1 MKIKITYP
9 KVSPKIIKHQRLIN
23 FMKWPLLIAVVICPI
38 INLITGGKAW
48 SLVVLMSI
56 YMAWDLVI
64 SRDLVE
70 YNRISQF
77 VKLITLTSLLLI
89 TIDVFLTPGWALE
102 AVPILIFSG
111 LIVTSV
117 LFFTDIERQKQNIF
131 PFLFLILLSQRK
143 STTINPKSKIF
154 LDNYCCLELWLNGLS
169 IRYRNHILTWQ
180 IEKKEVVL
188 CGKTKCH

>member
-89 TIDVFLTPGWALE
+89 TIDVFLAPGWALE

-131 PFLFLILLSQRK
+131 PFLFLILLS
-143 STTINPKSKIF
+143 IF
-154 LDNYCCLELWLNGLS
+154 SSIIGLS
-169 IRYRNHILTWQ
+169 FYHEKDSWPLTVMGAVALFLL
-180 IEKKEVVL
+180 ITLSITLKENIINELKKGFSV
-188 CGKTKCH
+188 K

>member
-89 TIDVFLTPGWALE
+89 TIDVFLAPGWALE

-131 PFLFLILLSQRK
+131 PFLFLILLS
-143 STTINPKSKIF
+143 IF
-154 LDNYCCLELWLNGLS
+154 SSIIGLS
-169 IRYRNHILTWQ
+169 FYHEKDSWPLTVMGAVALFLL
-180 IEKKEVVL
+180 ITLNITLKENIINELKKGFSV
-188 CGKTKCH
+188 K

>member
-89 TIDVFLTPGWALE
+89 TIDVFLAPGWALE

-131 PFLFLILLSQRK
+131 PFLFLILLS
-143 STTINPKSKIF
+143 IF
-154 LDNYCCLELWLNGLS
+154 SSIIGLS
-169 IRYRNHILTWQ
+169 FYHEEDSWPLAVMGAVALFLLITLT
-180 IEKKEVVL
+180 ITLKENIINELKKGFSV
-188 CGKTKCH
+188 K

>member
-89 TIDVFLTPGWALE
+89 IIDIFLAPGWALE

-131 PFLFLILLSQRK
+131 PFLFLILLS
-143 STTINPKSKIF
+143 IF
-154 LDNYCCLELWLNGLS
+154 SSIIGLS
-169 IRYRNHILTWQ
+169 FYHEKDSWPLTVMGAVALFLL
-180 IEKKEVVL
+180 ITLSITLKENIINELKKGFSV
-188 CGKTKCH
+188 K

>member
-56 YMAWDLVI
+56 YMAWNLVI

-89 TIDVFLTPGWALE
+89 TIDVFLAPGWALE

-117 LFFTDIERQKQNIF
+117 LFFTDIERQKQKIF
-131 PFLFLILLSQRK
+131 PFLFLILLS
-143 STTINPKSKIF
+143 IF
-154 LDNYCCLELWLNGLS
+154 SSIIGLS
-169 IRYRNHILTWQ
+169 FYHEKDSWPLTVMGAVALFLL
-180 IEKKEVVL
+180 ITLSITLKENIINELKKGFSV
-188 CGKTKCH
+188 K

>member
-89 TIDVFLTPGWALE
+89 TIDIFLSPGWALE

-131 PFLFLILLSQRK
+131 PFLFLILLS
-143 STTINPKSKIF
+143 IF
-154 LDNYCCLELWLNGLS
+154 SSIIGLS
-169 IRYRNHILTWQ
+169 FYHEKDSWPLTVMEAVALFLL
-180 IEKKEVVL
+180 ITLSITLKENIINELKKGFSV
-188 CGKTKCH
+188 K

>member
-89 TIDVFLTPGWALE
+89 TIDVFLAPGWALE

-131 PFLFLILLSQRK
+131 PFLFLILLS
-143 STTINPKSKIF
+143 IF
-154 LDNYCCLELWLNGLS
+154 SSIVGLS
-169 IRYRNHILTWQ
+169 FYHEKDSWPLTVMGVVALFLL
-180 IEKKEVVL
+180 ITLSFTLKENIINELKKGFSV
-188 CGKTKCH
+188 K

>member
-89 TIDVFLTPGWALE
+89 TIDIFLSPGWALE

-131 PFLFLILLSQRK
+131 PFLFLILLSII
-143 STTINPKSKIF
+143 SSII
-154 LDNYCCLELWLNGLS
+154 GLS
-169 IRYRNHILTWQ
+169 FYHEKDSWPLTVMGAVALFLL
-180 IEKKEVVL
+180 ITLSITLKENIINELKKGFSV
-188 CGKTKCH
+188 K

>member
-70 YNRISQF
+70 YDRISQF

-89 TIDVFLTPGWALE
+89 TIDVFLAPGWALDT
-102 AVPILIFSG
+102 VPILIFSG

-131 PFLFLILLSQRK
+131 PFLFLILLSII
-143 STTINPKSKIF
+143 SSII
-154 LDNYCCLELWLNGLS
+154 GLS
-169 IRYRNHILTWQ
+169 FYHEKDSWPLTVMGVVALFLL
-180 IEKKEVVL
+180 ITLSITLKENIINELKKGFSV
-188 CGKTKCH
+188 K

>member
-89 TIDVFLTPGWALE
+89 TIDIFLSPGWALE

-131 PFLFLILLSQRK
+131 PFLFLILLS
-143 STTINPKSKIF
+143 IF
-154 LDNYCCLELWLNGLS
+154 SSIIGLS
-169 IRYRNHILTWQ
+169 FYHEKDSWPLTVMGVVALFLL
-180 IEKKEVVL
+180 ITLTITLKEDIINELKKGFSV
-188 CGKTKCH
+188 K

>member
-117 LFFTDIERQKQNIF
+117 LFFTDIERQKQNNF
-131 PFLFLILLSQRK
+131 PFLFLILLS
-143 STTINPKSKIF
+143 IF
-154 LDNYCCLELWLNGLS
+154 SSIIGLS
-169 IRYRNHILTWQ
+169 FYHEKDSWPLTVMGAVALFLL
-180 IEKKEVVL
+180 ITLSITLKENIINELKKGFSV
-188 CGKTKCH
+188 K

>member
-77 VKLITLTSLLLI
+77 VKFITLTSLLLI
-89 TIDVFLTPGWALE
+89 TIDVFLAPGWALE

-117 LFFTDIERQKQNIF
+117 LFFTDIEKQKQNIF
-131 PFLFLILLSQRK
+131 PFLFLILLS
-143 STTINPKSKIF
+143 IF
-154 LDNYCCLELWLNGLS
+154 SSIIGLS
-169 IRYRNHILTWQ
+169 FYHEKDSWPLTVMGAVALFLL
-180 IEKKEVVL
+180 ITLSITLKENIINELKKGFSV
-188 CGKTKCH
+188 K

>member
-23 FMKWPLLIAVVICPI
+23 FMKWPLLIAVIICPI
-38 INLITGGKAW
+38 INLIIGGKAW

-89 TIDVFLTPGWALE
+89 TIDVFLAPGWALE

-117 LFFTDIERQKQNIF
+117 LFLTDIERQKQNIF
-131 PFLFLILLSQRK
+131 PFLFLILLS
-143 STTINPKSKIF
+143 IF
-154 LDNYCCLELWLNGLS
+154 SSIIGLS
-169 IRYRNHILTWQ
+169 FYHEKDSWPLTVMG
-180 IEKKEVVL
+180 IVALFLLITLSITLKENIINELKKGFSV
-188 CGKTKCH
+188 K

>member
-56 YMAWDLVI
+56 YMVWDLVI

-89 TIDVFLTPGWALE
+89 TIDVFLAPGWALE

-131 PFLFLILLSQRK
+131 PFLFLILLS
-143 STTINPKSKIF
+143 IF
-154 LDNYCCLELWLNGLS
+154 SSIIGLS
-169 IRYRNHILTWQ
+169 FYH
-180 IEKKEVVL
+180 EKDSWPLIVMGAVALFLLITLSITLKENIINELKKGFSV
-188 CGKTKCH
+188 K

>member
-89 TIDVFLTPGWALE
+89 TIDVFLAPGWALE

-131 PFLFLILLSQRK
+131 PFLFLILLS
-143 STTINPKSKIF
+143 IF
-154 LDNYCCLELWLNGLS
+154 SSVIGLS
-169 IRYRNHILTWQ
+169 FYHEKDSWPLTVMG
-180 IEKKEVVL
+180 IVALFLFITLSITLKENIINELKKGFSV
-188 CGKTKCH
+188 K

>member
-38 INLITGGKAW
+38 INLITSGKAW

-56 YMAWDLVI
+56 YMLWDLVI

-77 VKLITLTSLLLI
+77 VKFITLTSLLLI
-89 TIDVFLTPGWALE
+89 TIDVFLAPGWALE

-131 PFLFLILLSQRK
+131 PFLFLILLS
-143 STTINPKSKIF
+143 IF
-154 LDNYCCLELWLNGLS
+154 SSIVGLS
-169 IRYRNHILTWQ
+169 FYHEKDSWPLTVMGVVALFLL
-180 IEKKEVVL
+180 ITLSITLKENIINELKKGFSV
-188 CGKTKCH
+188 K

>member
-77 VKLITLTSLLLI
+77 VKFITLTSLLLI
-89 TIDVFLTPGWALE
+89 TIDVFLAPGWALE

-131 PFLFLILLSQRK
+131 PFLFLILLS
-143 STTINPKSKIF
+143 IF
-154 LDNYCCLELWLNGLS
+154 SSVIGLLFYHEKDSWPLTVMGIVALFLLITLS
-169 IRYRNHILTWQ
+169 ITLKENIINEL
-180 IEKKEVVL
+180 KKGFSV
-188 CGKTKCH
+188 K

>member
-56 YMAWDLVI
+56 YMVWDLVI

-89 TIDVFLTPGWALE
+89 TIDVFLAPGWALE

-131 PFLFLILLSQRK
+131 PFLFLILLS
-143 STTINPKSKIF
+143 IF
-154 LDNYCCLELWLNGLS
+154 SSIIGLS
-169 IRYRNHILTWQ
+169 FYHEKDSWPLTVMG
-180 IEKKEVVL
+180 IVALFLLITLSITLKENIINELKKGFSV
-188 CGKTKCH
+188 K

>member
-89 TIDVFLTPGWALE
+89 TIDVFLAPGWALDT
-102 AVPILIFSG
+102 VPILIFSG

-117 LFFTDIERQKQNIF
+117 LFFTDIERQKHNIF
-131 PFLFLILLSQRK
+131 PFLFLILLSII
-143 STTINPKSKIF
+143 SSIIGLPFYHENDSWPLTVMGVVALF
-154 LDNYCCLELWLNGLS
+154 LLITLS
-169 IRYRNHILTWQ
+169 ITLKENIINEL
-180 IEKKEVVL
+180 KKGFSV
-188 CGKTKCH
+188 K

>member
-89 TIDVFLTPGWALE
+89 TIDVFLAPGWALE
-102 AVPILIFSG
+102 AVPISIFSG

-131 PFLFLILLSQRK
+131 PFLFLILLS
-143 STTINPKSKIF
+143 IF
-154 LDNYCCLELWLNGLS
+154 SSVIGLS
-169 IRYRNHILTWQ
+169 FYHEKDSWPLTVMG
-180 IEKKEVVL
+180 IVALFLLITLSITLKENIINELKKGFSV
-188 CGKTKCH
+188 K

>member
-23 FMKWPLLIAVVICPI
+23 FMKWPLLITVVICPI

-56 YMAWDLVI
+56 YMAWNLVI

-89 TIDVFLTPGWALE
+89 TIDVFLAPGLALD

-117 LFFTDIERQKQNIF
+117 LFFTDIEKQKQNIF
-131 PFLFLILLSQRK
+131 PFLFLILLS
-143 STTINPKSKIF
+143 IF
-154 LDNYCCLELWLNGLS
+154 SSIIGLS
-169 IRYRNHILTWQ
+169 FYHEKDSWPLTVMG
-180 IEKKEVVL
+180 IVALFLLITLSITLKENIINELKKGFSV
-188 CGKTKCH
+188 K

>member
-89 TIDVFLTPGWALE
+89 TIDVFLAPGLALE

-117 LFFTDIERQKQNIF
+117 LFFTDIEKQKQNIF
-131 PFLFLILLSQRK
+131 PFLFLILLS
-143 STTINPKSKIF
+143 IF
-154 LDNYCCLELWLNGLS
+154 SSIIGLS
-169 IRYRNHILTWQ
+169 FYHEKDSWPLTVMGAVALFLL
-180 IEKKEVVL
+180 ITLSITLKENIINELKKGFSV
-188 CGKTKCH
+188 K

>member
-89 TIDVFLTPGWALE
+89 TIDVFLAPGWALE

-131 PFLFLILLSQRK
+131 PFLFLILLS
-143 STTINPKSKIF
+143 IF
-154 LDNYCCLELWLNGLS
+154 NSIIGLS
-169 IRYRNHILTWQ
+169 FYHEKDSWPLTVMGVVALFLL
-180 IEKKEVVL
+180 ITLSITLKENIINELKKGFSV
-188 CGKTKCH
+188 K

>member
-23 FMKWPLLIAVVICPI
+23 VMKWPLLIAVVICPI

-89 TIDVFLTPGWALE
+89 TIDVFLAPGWALE

-131 PFLFLILLSQRK
+131 PFLFLILLS
-143 STTINPKSKIF
+143 IF
-154 LDNYCCLELWLNGLS
+154 SSIIGLS
-169 IRYRNHILTWQ
+169 FYHEKDSWGLAVMGAVALFLLITLT
-180 IEKKEVVL
+180 ITLKENIINELKKGFSV
-188 CGKTKCH
+188 K

>member
-56 YMAWDLVI
+56 YMAWNLVI

-89 TIDVFLTPGWALE
+89 TIDVFLAPGWALE

-131 PFLFLILLSQRK
+131 PFLFLILLS
-143 STTINPKSKIF
+143 IF
-154 LDNYCCLELWLNGLS
+154 SSIIGLS
-169 IRYRNHILTWQ
+169 FYHEKDSWPLTVMGVVALFLL
-180 IEKKEVVL
+180 ITLSFTLKENIINELKKGFSV
-188 CGKTKCH
+188 K

>member
-9 KVSPKIIKHQRLIN
+9 KVAPKIIKHQKLIN
-23 FMKWPLLIAVVICPI
+23 VMKWPLLIAVVICPI

-89 TIDVFLTPGWALE
+89 TIDIFLAPGWALE

-131 PFLFLILLSQRK
+131 PFLFLILLS
-143 STTINPKSKIF
+143 IF
-154 LDNYCCLELWLNGLS
+154 SSIVGLS
-169 IRYRNHILTWQ
+169 FYHEKDSWPLAVMGAVALFLLITLT
-180 IEKKEVVL
+180 ITLKENIINELKKGFSV
-188 CGKTKCH
+188 K

>member
-56 YMAWDLVI
+56 YMTWDLVI

-131 PFLFLILLSQRK
+131 PFLFLILLS
-143 STTINPKSKIF
+143 IF
-154 LDNYCCLELWLNGLS
+154 SSIIGLS
-169 IRYRNHILTWQ
+169 FYHEKDSWPLTVMGVVALFLL
-180 IEKKEVVL
+180 ITLSITLKENIINELKKGFSV
-188 CGKTKCH
+188 K

>member
-89 TIDVFLTPGWALE
+89 TIDIFLAPGWALE

-131 PFLFLILLSQRK
+131 PFLFLILLS
-143 STTINPKSKIF
+143 IF
-154 LDNYCCLELWLNGLS
+154 SSIVGLS
-169 IRYRNHILTWQ
+169 FYHEKDSWPLTVMGVVALFLL
-180 IEKKEVVL
+180 ITLTITLKENIINELKKGFSV
-188 CGKTKCH
+188 K

>member
-38 INLITGGKAW
+38 INLIIGGKAW

-89 TIDVFLTPGWALE
+89 TIDVFLAPGWALE

-131 PFLFLILLSQRK
+131 PFLFLILLS
-143 STTINPKSKIF
+143 IF
-154 LDNYCCLELWLNGLS
+154 SSIVGLS
-169 IRYRNHILTWQ
+169 FYHEKDSWPLTVLGAVALFLF
-180 IEKKEVVL
+180 ITLSITLKENIINELKKGFSV
-188 CGKTKCH
+188 K

>member
-89 TIDVFLTPGWALE
+89 TIDIFLSPGWALE

-131 PFLFLILLSQRK
+131 PFLFLILLS
-143 STTINPKSKIF
+143 IF
-154 LDNYCCLELWLNGLS
+154 SSIVGLS
-169 IRYRNHILTWQ
+169 FYHEKDSWPLTVMGAVALFLL
-180 IEKKEVVL
+180 ITLTITLKENIINELKKGFSV
-188 CGKTKCH
+188 K

>member
-38 INLITGGKAW
+38 INLINGGKAW

-89 TIDVFLTPGWALE
+89 TIDVFLAPGWALE

-131 PFLFLILLSQRK
+131 PFLFLILLS
-143 STTINPKSKIF
+143 IF
-154 LDNYCCLELWLNGLS
+154 SSIIGLS
-169 IRYRNHILTWQ
+169 FYH
-180 IEKKEVVL
+180 EKDSWPLAVMGAVALFLLITLSITLKENIINELKKGFSV
-188 CGKTKCH
+188 K

>member
-56 YMAWDLVI
+56 YMAWDLGI

-89 TIDVFLTPGWALE
+89 IIDIFLAPGWALE

-131 PFLFLILLSQRK
+131 PFLFLILLS
-143 STTINPKSKIF
+143 IF
-154 LDNYCCLELWLNGLS
+154 SSIIGLS
-169 IRYRNHILTWQ
+169 FYHEKDSWPLTVMGVVALFLL
-180 IEKKEVVL
+180 ITLSITLKENIINELKKGFSV
-188 CGKTKCH
+188 K

>member
-131 PFLFLILLSQRK
+131 PFLFLILLS
-143 STTINPKSKIF
+143 IF
-154 LDNYCCLELWLNGLS
+154 SSIIGLS
-169 IRYRNHILTWQ
+169 FYHEKDSWPLTVMGVVALFLL
-180 IEKKEVVL
+180 ITLSITLKENIINELKKGFSV
-188 CGKTKCH
+188 K

>member
-89 TIDVFLTPGWALE
+89 TIDIFLSPGWALDT
-102 AVPILIFSG
+102 VPILIFSG

-131 PFLFLILLSQRK
+131 PFLFLILLS
-143 STTINPKSKIF
+143 IF
-154 LDNYCCLELWLNGLS
+154 SSIIGLS
-169 IRYRNHILTWQ
+169 FYHEKDSWPLTVMGAVALFLL
-180 IEKKEVVL
+180 ITLTITLKENIINELKKGFSV
-188 CGKTKCH
+188 K

>member
-38 INLITGGKAW
+38 INLINGGKAW

-89 TIDVFLTPGWALE
+89 TIDVFLAPGWALE

-131 PFLFLILLSQRK
+131 PFLFLILLSII
-143 STTINPKSKIF
+143 SSIV
-154 LDNYCCLELWLNGLS
+154 GLS
-169 IRYRNHILTWQ
+169 FYHEKDSWPLTVMGAVALFLL
-180 IEKKEVVL
+180 ITLSITLKENIINELKKGFSV
-188 CGKTKCH
+188 K

>member
-56 YMAWDLVI
+56 YMAWNLVI

-89 TIDVFLTPGWALE
+89 IIDIFLAPGWALE

-131 PFLFLILLSQRK
+131 PFLFLILLS
-143 STTINPKSKIF
+143 IF
-154 LDNYCCLELWLNGLS
+154 SSIIGLS
-169 IRYRNHILTWQ
+169 FYHEKDIWPLTVMGAVALFLF
-180 IEKKEVVL
+180 ITLSITLKENIINELKKGFSV
-188 CGKTKCH
+188 K

>member
-9 KVSPKIIKHQRLIN
+9 KVSPKIIKHLRLIN

-38 INLITGGKAW
+38 INLIIGGKAW

-89 TIDVFLTPGWALE
+89 TIDIFLAPGWALE

-131 PFLFLILLSQRK
+131 PFLFLILLS
-143 STTINPKSKIF
+143 IF
-154 LDNYCCLELWLNGLS
+154 SSIVGLS
-169 IRYRNHILTWQ
+169 FYHEKDSWPLTVMGVVALFLL
-180 IEKKEVVL
+180 ITLSITLKENIINELKKGFSV
-188 CGKTKCH
+188 K

>member
-89 TIDVFLTPGWALE
+89 TIDVFLAPGWALE

-111 LIVTSV
+111 LIITSV

-131 PFLFLILLSQRK
+131 PFLFLILLS
-143 STTINPKSKIF
+143 IF
-154 LDNYCCLELWLNGLS
+154 SSIVGLS
-169 IRYRNHILTWQ
+169 FYHEKDSWPLTVMGVVALFLL
-180 IEKKEVVL
+180 ITLSITLKENIINELKKGFSV
-188 CGKTKCH
+188 K

>member
-38 INLITGGKAW
+38 INLIIGGKAW

-56 YMAWDLVI
+56 YMLWDLVI

-89 TIDVFLTPGWALE
+89 TIDVFLAPGWALE

-131 PFLFLILLSQRK
+131 PFLFLILLS
-143 STTINPKSKIF
+143 IF
-154 LDNYCCLELWLNGLS
+154 SSIIGLS
-169 IRYRNHILTWQ
+169 FYHEKDSWPLTVMGVVALFLL
-180 IEKKEVVL
+180 ITLSITLKENIINELKKGFSV
-188 CGKTKCH
+188 K

>member
-9 KVSPKIIKHQRLIN
+9 KVSLKIIKHQKLIN
-23 FMKWPLLIAVVICPI
+23 VMKWPLLIAVVICPI

-56 YMAWDLVI
+56 YMLWDLVI

-77 VKLITLTSLLLI
+77 VKFITLTSLLLI
-89 TIDVFLTPGWALE
+89 TIDVFLAPGWALE
-102 AVPILIFSG
+102 AVSILIFSG
-111 LIVTSV
+111 LILTAV

-131 PFLFLILLSQRK
+131 PFLFLILLS
-143 STTINPKSKIF
+143 IF
-154 LDNYCCLELWLNGLS
+154 SSIIGLS
-169 IRYRNHILTWQ
+169 FYHEKDSWSLAVMGVVALFLLITLT
-180 IEKKEVVL
+180 ITLKENIINELKKGFSV
-188 CGKTKCH
+188 K